1 MRVQSVLERLG
12 WRTQH
17 SPDYTDP
24 REQKSREMDVAATRS
39 WERVRKS
46 ETQVAHLHLLVEC
59 KGIRQDAL
67 LLARM
72 QRRNAVDRLY
82 NHWLGLDDDELRD
95 AIGNIVGAAGF
106 DAAKVMRRFESLAYP
121 RGRAA
126 IMPLLVNAPPA
137 RVRASAV
144 REAAGKVAKRDPKD
158 EAEGSSLVRKATL
171 QLFSALHGTI
181 ADERDT
187 ALRQLHD
194 DLLLRARGVDD
205 RSGYVVDRLREA
217 ASTVLLFHPIVV
229 VDKPLVAIDADGELS
244 VVEWA
249 RLDRGR
255 IASDE
260 RQWLDV
266 VNAEHFERY
275 AAELTAW
282 YSRVFE
288 RMAKRK

>member
-39 WERVRKS
+39 WKRVRKS
-46 ETQVAHLHLLVEC
+46 DIQFVRLHLIVEC
-59 KGIRQDAL
+59 KGIRKDTL
-67 LLARM
+67 LLA
-72 QRRNAVDRLY
+72 QTESPDALDGLY

-95 AIGNIVGAAGF
+95 ALGNIVAAAGF
-106 DAAKVMRRFESLAYP
+106 DAAKVMQRFESLAYP

-126 IMPLLVNAPPA
+126 VMPLLVNAPPA

-144 REAAGKVAKRDPKD
+144 REAQRD
-158 EAEGSSLVRKATL
+158 AESSLIRKATL

-181 ADERDT
+181 AEERDA
-187 ALRQLHD
+187 ALRELRD
-194 DLLLRARGVDD
+194 ELLLRRRGVDD
-205 RSGYVVDRLREA
+205 RPGYAVDRLQAA

-229 VDKPLVAIDADGELS
+229 VDTQLVAMDADGELS

-255 IASDE
+255 IASYE
-260 RQWLDV
+260 RQWFDV
-266 VNAEHFERY
+266 VSGEHFDAY

-282 YSRVFE
+282 YSRVFD
-288 RMAKRK
+288 RMATRT

>member
-39 WERVRKS
+39 WQRVRKS
-46 ETQVAHLHLLVEC
+46 ETQVAHLHLVVEC
-59 KGIRQDAL
+59 KGIRKDTL

-72 QRRNAVDRLY
+72 ESDGAVDRLY

-126 IMPLLVNAPPA
+126 VMPLLVNAPPA

-144 REAAGKVAKRDPKD
+144 REAQRDT
-158 EAEGSSLVRKATL
+158 ESSLIRKATL

-181 ADERDT
+181 TEERDA
-187 ALRQLHD
+187 ALRQLRD
-194 DLLLRARGVDD
+194 DLLLRTRGVDD
-205 RSGYVVDRLREA
+205 RLGYAVDLLQAA

-229 VDKPLVAIDADGELS
+229 VDTQLVAIDADGELS

-255 IASDE
+255 IASYE
-260 RQWLDV
+260 RQWFDV
-266 VNAEHFERY
+266 VNAEHFDRY

-282 YSRVFE
+282 YSRIFD
-288 RMAKRK
+288 RIAKRT